1 MLIFWRGI
9 EDNTERKR
17 ADYFSSVVS
26 YSSEIAFKEP
36 KAQILKF
43 YVNFMLC
50 PQY

>member
-9 EDNTERKR
+9 EDNTKS